1 VKLYPDVPARR
12 TRAITADAISLTL
25 LVLAALSA
33 WWIYEAVS
41 ELTVLGTGVRDAGTA
56 IEGGFTNAAGAVDG
70 IPLVGGRIAD
80 GLRDAGA
87 GSGGELADLGR
98 TGEER
103 VHDLALALGLSTFV
117 LPALLLLAIVGPRRI
132 RQVRDLTA
140 ADAVLSGVATDE
152 HRLLLARRAA
162 YGLPYAALVRHT
174 RDPLGD
180 LEAGRLAPLIA
191 AALDDA
197 GVRPPHLAGQ

>member
-1 VKLYPDVPARR
+1 VKLYPDVPSRR
-12 TRAITADAISLTL
+12 TRTIAGDAAALVL

-33 WWIYEAVS
+33 WWVHEAVS
-41 ELTVLGTGVRDAGTA
+41 ELAVLGTGVRDAGTA
-56 IEGGFTNAAGAVDG
+56 IEGGFTSAAGAVDG
-70 IPLVGGRIAD
+70 IPLVGDRIAD
-80 GLRDAGA
+80 GLRDAGS
-87 GSGGELADLGR
+87 GSGGELAELGR
-98 TGEER
+98 TGEDS
-103 VHDLALALGLSTFV
+103 VHDLALALGVSTFL
-117 LPALLLLAIVGPRRI
+117 LPALLVLAVVGPRRI

-180 LEAGRLAPLIA
+180 LEAGRLAPLIS
-191 AALDDA
+191 AALDEA
-197 GVRPPHLAGQ
+197 GVRPRHLTRA

>member
-1 VKLYPDVPARR
+1 MKLYPDIPARR
-12 TRAITADAISLTL
+12 TRTIVTDAVSIAL
-25 LVLAALSA
+25 LALAAISA
-33 WWIYEAVS
+33 WWVHEAVS
-41 ELTVLGTGVRDAGTA
+41 ELAVLGTGVRDAGSA
-56 IEGGFTNAAGAVDG
+56 IEGGFSSAAGAVDG
-70 IPLVGGRIAD
+70 IPLVGGRLAD
-80 GLRDAGA
+80 GLREAGA
-87 GSGGELADLGR
+87 GSGGELAELGS
-98 TGEER
+98 TGEDR
-103 VHDLALALGLSTFV
+103 VHDLALALGVSTFL
-117 LPALLLLAIVGPRRI
+117 LPALLVLAIVGPRRI

-140 ADAVLSGVATDE
+140 ANAVLSGVATDE

-197 GVRPPHLAGQ
+197 GVRPGHLAGP